1 MWAPPFILVYLKNQ
15 IMDNN
20 GVEILLVED
29 NPHDA
34 EMTIRTLKK
43 INLANR
49 LVHLKD
55 GAEALDFIFAKG
67 AYTGRDTNDRP
78 KVILLDIKMP
88 KVDGIEVLRQ
98 IKSNPATKTIPV
110 VIMTSSKEEQD
121 IITSY
126 NLGVNSYVVKPV
138 DFDSFA
144 RAVSELGFY
153 WLITNQY
160 AE

>member
-1 MWAPPFILVYLKNQ
+1 
-15 IMDNN
+15 MDDNK
-20 GVEILLVED
+20 VEILLVED

-49 LVHLKD
+49 LIHLKD
-55 GAEALDFIFAKG
+55 GADALDFIFARG
-67 AYTGRDTNDRP
+67 IFADRHIENRP

-88 KVDGIEVLRQ
+88 KIDGIEVLRQ
-98 IKSNPATKTIPV
+98 IKSNEATKTIPV

-121 IITSY
+121 VITSY

-138 DFDSFA
+138 HFESFA
-144 RAVSELGFY
+144 KAVSDLGFY
-153 WLITNQY
+153 WLITNQS
-160 AE
+160 AD

>member
-1 MWAPPFILVYLKNQ
+1 MKERHFILVYP
-15 IMDNN
+15 
-20 GVEILLVED
+20 GVKYMNEKVEVLLVED

-34 EMTIRTLKK
+34 EMTIRTLRKV
-43 INLANR
+43 NLANR
-49 LVHLKD
+49 LIHVKD

-67 AYTGRDTNDRP
+67 FFAGRQIENKP

-98 IKSNPATKTIPV
+98 IKANETTRTIPV

-138 DFDSFA
+138 DFEGFA
-144 RAVSELGFY
+144 KAVSELGLY
-153 WLITNQY
+153 WLITNQ
-160 AE
+160 AAD

>member
-1 MWAPPFILVYLKNQ
+1 MTNTI
-15 IMDNN
+15 
-20 GVEILLVED
+20 EILLVED

-34 EMTIRTLKK
+34 EMTIRALKRA
-43 INLANR
+43 NLANQ
-49 LVHLKD
+49 LIHLKD
-55 GAEALDFIFAKG
+55 GAAALDFIFSKG
-67 AYTGRDTNDRP
+67 EFADRKIEDQP

-98 IKSNPATKTIPV
+98 IKANDLTRTIPV

-138 DFDSFA
+138 DFESFA
-144 RAVSELGFY
+144 KAVSELGFY
-153 WLITNQY
+153 WLITNQGMV
-160 AE
+160 

>member
-1 MWAPPFILVYLKNQ
+1 MGQHFISVYLNNNY
-15 IMDNN
+15 MNDNR
-20 GVEILLVED
+20 VEILLVED

-34 EMTIRTLKK
+34 EMTIRALRKA
-43 INLANR
+43 NLANR
-49 LVHLKD
+49 LTHVKD
-55 GAEALDFIFAKG
+55 GAEALDFVFSRGVFSERSVHDK
-67 AYTGRDTNDRP
+67 P

-98 IKSNPATKTIPV
+98 IKADENTRTIPV

-138 DFDSFA
+138 DFEGFA
-144 RAVSELGFY
+144 KAVSELGFY
-153 WLITNQY
+153 WLITNQSPD
-160 AE
+160 